1 MGTWGKAWRRFALW
15 GALAALLSTT
25 PAAGQTRNEPR
36 GKVGEFDFYVLALS
50 WSPEF
55 CSDARSGS
63 KQEQCG
69 DGRRFAFVVH
79 GLWPQYQK
87 GWPQF
92 CPTGAKVPSATI
104 DRALPM
110 MPSRGLIRHAWQKHG
125 SCSGLPP
132 EKYFSATREAFN
144 TVRIPEMFRQPLAQ
158 ITHTPAQVYE
168 AFAKTNPDPGQAA
181 FRLQCR
187 GRYLS
192 EVWVCM
198 DKDLKLIACP
208 KSLRAN
214 CRAPEII
221 ARPVR

>member
-1 MGTWGKAWRRFALW
+1 VGRLFAP
-15 GALAALLSTT
+15 AVVLAALLFTA
-25 PAAGQTRNEPR
+25 PASAQRRDESR
-36 GKVGEFDFYVLALS
+36 GKAGEFDFYVLALS

-55 CSDARSGS
+55 CSDPRSGS
-63 KQEQCG
+63 QEQCAG
-69 DGRRFAFVVH
+69 GRRFTFVVH

-92 CPTGAKVPSATI
+92 CPTGAKVPSRTI
-104 DRALPM
+104 DRMLPI
-110 MPSRGLIRHAWQKHG
+110 MPSPALIRHAWQKHG

-132 EKYFSATREAFN
+132 DKYFSATREAFD

-158 ITHTPAQVYE
+158 LTHRPAAVYE
-168 AFAKTNPDPGQAA
+168 AFGKANPDPGAAA

-192 EVWVCM
+192 EMWVCM
-198 DKDLKLIACP
+198 DKDLKLTACP
-208 KSLRAN
+208 RSLRDN

-221 ARPVR
+221 VRPVR